1 MAIIVVD
8 VSEYQQQV
16 NAALFKKAGVRG
28 AYVEAQR
35 GNDATNPF
43 FAQQVGSFR
52 DEGIPVGAYLF
63 TEPLNADGVH
73 ANRDPEGQV
82 GLFYE
87 ACGGLGEEP
96 GELPP
101 MLDME
106 WPEEPTW
113 TTWGVTAASIASWH
127 EAAAAA
133 ADARW
138 SRVCGIYCD
147 PDFASIVGVAAR
159 CPSFASRRLWAAAYP
174 LKGYPLKG
182 VVSTPPTS
190 SPPRIAPW
198 AAPTLWQF
206 TDKYPI
212 PGFGTVDASVF
223 LGSEDDFAAFLVK

>member
-1 MAIIVVD
+1 MAIVLVD
-8 VSEYQQQV
+8 VSQYQGAIDG
-16 NAALFKKAGVRG
+16 AAFARAGIRG

-35 GNDATNPF
+35 GNDAINPLF
-43 FAQQVGSFR
+43 TAQVKAFR

-63 TEPLNADGVH
+63 TEALNADGAH

-82 GLFYE
+82 ELFYQ
-87 ACGGLGEEP
+87 ASGGLGEEA

-133 ADARW
+133 VDARW

-147 PDFASIVGVAAR
+147 PDFAAVVGVAAR

-174 LKGYPLKG
+174 IAG

-223 LGSEDDFAAFLVK
+223 LGDEDAFAAFLAK